1 MFDLTRPG
9 ITRMTKQE
17 NAANYEIGP
26 LEPGY
31 GVTIASTLSRVL
43 LSSLPGAAITAV
55 RIEEAKGTS
64 DLIAGVKESILEL
77 VLNVKQL
84 RLRCTT
90 DHPVSLHV
98 NVHGMCQVTGTH
110 ILVPDTVEILNPECH
125 LATLEQ
131 EGAHLTIELIAQKGR
146 GYVAVSSQPQPLLGE
161 DVILIDAI
169 YTPVRRVKYMLEHT
183 RVGKTV
189 NFEKILLSLETDG
202 TMTPDEALC
211 RSSAILLQQ
220 FQALAYPQWQASQSD
235 LLIPQDIYEMP
246 LATLA
251 LSARSTNALK
261 RNGHMTKVGQILTQ
275 DEEELRSI
283 RSVGDKVLIEIKD
296 RLLATGC
303 LPPVEQKVGVQGK
316 D

>member
-1 MFDLTRPG
+1 MFDLTMPG
-9 ITRMTKQE
+9 ITRMTIQE

-43 LSSLPGAAITAV
+43 LSSLPGAAITAI

-77 VLNVKQL
+77 ILNVKQL
-84 RLRCTT
+84 RLRCVT
-90 DHPVSLHV
+90 DRPVSLRL
-98 NVHGMCQVTGTH
+98 NMQGMCHVTGAH
-110 ILVPDTVEILNPECH
+110 ILVPDTVEILNPERH

-131 EGAHLTIELIAQKGR
+131 EGAHLTVELIAQKGR
-146 GYVAVSSQPQPLLGE
+146 GYVVTNSQPPLGE
-161 DVILIDAI
+161 DMILIDAI
-169 YTPVRRVKYMLEHT
+169 YTPVRRVNYRLEHT

-202 TMTPDEALC
+202 TVTPDEALC
-211 RSSAILLQQ
+211 QSAAILLQQ
-220 FQALAYPQWQASQSD
+220 FQTLAYPRCQVSQSD

-246 LATLA
+246 LAMLA

-283 RSVGDKVLIEIKD
+283 RGVGDKVLIEIKD
-296 RLLATGC
+296 RLLATGY
-303 LPPVEQKVGVQGK
+303 LPSVELLLPLPR
-316 D
+316 